1 MEWPL
6 LKASELQERVKQVSC
21 FYEGDN
27 PVQGHYVRDNP
38 PTKSLP
44 PRERFDV
51 VVVGGGI
58 SGLTAAHGLRD
69 KRVLVLEKDRSAG
82 GPAKMKDW
90 NGIKYTL
97 GPTNVRLGYDV
108 ELNGKRFDFLTP
120 FFDEVGVRWSK
131 IRKPTDALF
140 IRGKLVKS
148 ILGDGVDDLP
158 FSEGRKG
165 KFKEAWGYLRTL
177 LKSPDSPVIPVEA
190 NGARALKLDSQS
202 LGHMF
207 DRFGPDVGTML
218 DLMSRSMF
226 GGGAHE
232 VSAFAALAYLRG
244 EFSEQH
250 GAPGGTAILAE
261 RLQSGMKDCVR
272 TRCIVAGIEQD
283 SSSAYVTYLDEDH
296 KPVTV
301 GCKAV
306 IYAASKHVANSIF
319 RDLPAKKVN
328 ALYRMKFDAYFVANL
343 FCDSRVYDDSFG
355 VYFEDAIF
363 TDLTV
368 NNWLKRGG
376 NKSGKQVLSLFCPRG
391 VNGRDELL
399 SKPIR
404 SWLPKILSD
413 LEKYIPGSAAR
424 IRSVEICR
432 YGHHYAVPYPGF
444 ITGDRKIIK
453 KPYRRYLFAKDDTQG
468 VPSLESAI
476 WSGMKAAE
484 EARQKLR

>member
-1 MEWPL
+1 VERVL
-6 LKASELQERVKQVSC
+6 LKPSELEERIKEISC

-38 PTKSLP
+38 PTRSVP

-58 SGLTAAHGLRD
+58 SGLTAAYGLKD
-69 KRVLVLEKDRSAG
+69 KHVLVLEKDRSAG
-82 GPAKMKDW
+82 GSAKMKEW
-90 NGIKYTL
+90 SGIKYTL
-97 GPTNVRLGYDV
+97 GPTNIRLGYDV

-131 IRKPTDALF
+131 IREPTDALF
-140 IRGKLVKS
+140 IKGKLVRN
-148 ILGDGVDDLP
+148 IFGEGVDDLP
-158 FSEGRKG
+158 FSNGRKE
-165 KFKEAWGYLRTL
+165 KFKEAWGHLETL
-177 LKSPDSPVIPVEA
+177 VKGPGSPVIPIEA
-190 NGARALKLDSQS
+190 NGVRALKLDRKS
-202 LGHMF
+202 LGDIL
-207 DRFGPDVGTML
+207 DRFGPDVGAVI
-218 DLMSRSMF
+218 DLMSRSIF
-226 GGGAHE
+226 GAGSHE
-232 VSAFAALAYLRG
+232 LSAFAALTYLRG
-244 EFSEQH
+244 EFSDQY

-261 RLQSGMKDCVR
+261 RLQSTMRDCVR

-296 KPVTV
+296 RPVTV

-306 IYAASKHVANSIF
+306 IYAASKHVAHRIF

-328 ALYRMKFDAYFVANL
+328 ALQRMKFDAYFVANL
-343 FCDSRVYDDSFG
+343 FCDSTVYDDSFG

-363 TDLTV
+363 TDLAV
-368 NNWLKRGG
+368 NNWLKKGD

-391 VNGRDELL
+391 VNGRHELL
-399 SKPIR
+399 SKPFR
-404 SWLPKILSD
+404 YWLPKILGD

-424 IRSVEICR
+424 IRGVEICR
-432 YGHHYAVPYPGF
+432 YGHHYAIPYPGF

-453 KPYRRYLFAKDDTQG
+453 KRYRRYLFAKDDTQG

-484 EARQKLR
+484 EARQRLR